1 MRAVVCET
9 FDGLQSLTVREV
21 DKPAF
26 GPPGV
31 PGAAAR
37 DVRIRV
43 HAAGIN
49 FADTL
54 IVQGKYQLK
63 PALPFSPGME
73 VAGEVTEVA
82 DGVTSVQV
90 GQRVMAN
97 VLFGGYAEEVV
108 APANCVYAIPDSMDW
123 ASAAAFPIAYGTSH
137 VGLVERAN
145 LQAGEFLVVH
155 GAAGGVGLTAVEIG
169 KYLGATVIASAGGP
183 EKLEIARQHGA
194 DHLIDY
200 TKENVR
206 DRVKE
211 LTGGLGAHVIYDPVG
226 GDLFNDSVRCTR
238 PGGRMLI
245 IGFAGGK
252 VQEIPANLLL
262 VKNITAIGYT
272 FEGLRTLFPDM
283 IRRSMEELLS
293 WYASGDLKPHASHTF
308 ALEDVQEALTTLV
321 ERRSTGKIVLT
332 V

>member
-1 MRAVVCET
+1 MRAIICEG
-9 FDGLQSLTVREV
+9 FDGLQSLNMHEV
-21 DKPAF
+21 DRPVF
-26 GPPGV
+26 GPSGV
-31 PGAAAR
+31 PGHLDR

-82 DGVTSVQV
+82 DGVTSVRV
-90 GQRVMAN
+90 GDRVMAN
-97 VLFGGYAEEVV
+97 ILFGGYAEEVV
-108 APANCVYAIPDSMDW
+108 APANCVYNIPDSMDW
-123 ASAAAFPIAYGTSH
+123 TSAASFPIAYGTSH

-145 LQAGEFLVVH
+145 LRAGEFLVVH

-169 KYLGATVIASAGGP
+169 KRLGATVIAAAGGP
-183 EKLEIARQHGA
+183 EKLEIAKQHGA
-194 DHLIDY
+194 NHLIDY
-200 TKENVR
+200 KTENVR

-226 GDLFNDSVRCTR
+226 GDLFKISMRCTR

-245 IGFAGGK
+245 IGFAAGQ

-272 FEGLRTLFPDM
+272 FEGLRLLFPDM
-283 IRRSMEELLS
+283 VRRSMEELVQ
-293 WYASGDLKPHASHTF
+293 WYAAGELSPHVSHTF
-308 ALEDVQEALTTLV
+308 PLEDAQEALTTLI

-332 V
+332 M

>member
-1 MRAVVCET
+1 M
-9 FDGLQSLTVREV
+9 
-21 DKPAF
+21 
-26 GPPGV
+26 
-31 PGAAAR
+31 
-37 DVRIRV
+37 
-43 HAAGIN
+43 
-49 FADTL
+49 
-54 IVQGKYQLK
+54 
-63 PALPFSPGME
+63 
-73 VAGEVTEVA
+73 
-82 DGVTSVQV
+82 
-90 GQRVMAN
+90 
-97 VLFGGYAEEVV
+97 
-108 APANCVYAIPDSMDW
+108 
-123 ASAAAFPIAYGTSH
+123 
-137 VGLVERAN
+137 
-145 LQAGEFLVVH
+145 H

-293 WYASGDLKPHASHTF
+293 WYASGDLKPHVSHTF